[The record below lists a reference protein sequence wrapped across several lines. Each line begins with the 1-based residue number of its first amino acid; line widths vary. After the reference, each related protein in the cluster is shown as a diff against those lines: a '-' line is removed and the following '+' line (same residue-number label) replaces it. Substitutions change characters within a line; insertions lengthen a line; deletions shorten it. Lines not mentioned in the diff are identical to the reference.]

1 MNAPNDLNEAFE
13 LLKNIYEQQLPFH
26 RLLGIK
32 IESMMEGNVVVR
44 IDMRRELIGN
54 FVRNILHGGV
64 ISSVLDLT
72 GGVITSVDLLTSM
85 REESITDIG
94 NRLSRIGTIDL
105 RVDYLRAGQGDY
117 FLATGTILRRGKKV
131 AVVRTELE
139 NDQKVLIAAGTGT
152 YLIG

>member
-1 MNAPNDLNEAFE
+1 MNAPNDLNEAFA
-13 LLKNIYEQQLPFH
+13 LLRNIYEQQLPFH

-32 IESMMEGNVVVR
+32 IESMVEGNVVVR
-44 IDMRRELIGN
+44 IDMRRDLIGN

-72 GGVITSVDLLTSM
+72 GGVITSVDLLTHL
-85 REESITDIG
+85 RGESITDIG
-94 NRLSRIGTIDL
+94 KRLSRIGTIDL

-117 FLATGTILRRGKKV
+117 FLATGTVLRRGKKV

-139 NDQKVLIAAGTGT
+139 NDQNLLIAAGTGT